1 MYWNSKYLIIN
12 LLEEA
17 TMSLDVKTP
26 SQGTPTNEQ
35 QTHTVDIL
43 KFAENLMRE

>member
-1 MYWNSKYLIIN
+1 
-12 LLEEA
+12 
-17 TMSLDVKTP
+17 MSQDVKTP
-26 SQGTPTNEQ
+26 TQGTPTKEQ